1 MKRGLIACDLDG
13 VLNNLNQV
21 WLNRYNRDYND
32 NFTIDQWTS
41 WHPEELIRPEC
52 GIHIFDYLTEPGFFS
67 SQNLSPLPYAREATA
82 LISQY
87 YDIRVVTAYIPES
100 CQDKCEFID
109 TYYPWIGSKNVVFC
123 NDKSIIRADYL
134 IDDGPHNHE
143 LFTGTSIVFD
153 YPYSRDTMPNAYHV
167 SNWLE
172 VLEVL
177 RLERDPLWRR
187 SILCEE
193 F

>member
-1 MKRGLIACDLDG
+1 M
-13 VLNNLNQV
+13 
-21 WLNRYNRDYND
+21 
-32 NFTIDQWTS
+32 
-41 WHPEELIRPEC
+41 
-52 GIHIFDYLTEPGFFS
+52 
-67 SQNLSPLPYAREATA
+67 EATS

-123 NDKSIIRADYL
+123 NDKSIIKADYL

-143 LFTGTSIVFD
+143 SFTGTSIVFD
-153 YPYSRDTMPNAYHV
+153 YPYSRDMMPNAYHV

-172 VLEVL
+172 ILKIL
-177 RLERDPLWRR
+177 KLERDPLWRR